1 MRRHCETDLQIGFAV
16 NNAFAEGGEGA
27 EELARLVVSSV
38 ENNTS
43 EALRLLYADTDSVEH
58 KISTVA
64 REIYRA
70 GNVTYSTKA
79 RQQLKNISR
88 LGFDHFPV
96 CIAKTQY
103 SFSTDAKACG
113 PVDGFEM
120 EIADIVINS
129 GAEML
134 VAVAG
139 TMLRMPGLPA
149 DPQANR
155 IDVIDGN
162 IVGLS

>member
-1 MRRHCETDLQIGFAV
+1 MRRHCETVLHTGFAV
-16 NNAFAEGGEGA
+16 NNAFAEGGAGA
-27 EELARLVVSSV
+27 EDLARLVVNEV
-38 ENNTS
+38 EQNPS
-43 EALRLLYADTDSVEH
+43 EKLRFLYADDAPVED
-58 KISTVA
+58 KIAAVA
-64 REIYRA
+64 REIYGA
-70 GNVTYSTKA
+70 GTITYSTKA
-79 RQQLKNISR
+79 RQQLKNIAR
-88 LGFDHFPV
+88 LGFEHFPV

-103 SFSTDAKACG
+103 SFSTDAKAYG
-113 PVDGFEM
+113 PVDGFSM

-155 IDVIDGN
+155 IDVVDGK
-162 IVGLS
+162 IEGMS